1 MAKLSII
8 WVKSDIGY
16 AKDQKMTLRALGFT
30 RLNQS
35 VTHEDTLAIRGMIT
49 KVKHLVK
56 VEEIS

>member
-16 AKDQKMTLRALGFT
+16 AKDQKRTLRALGFT